1 VNAESGSRRRPW
13 LGLASAMNRRRIRAN
28 QAHEHQRL
36 DEPLPSPRPEPLRRA
51 RESASGRTASRAD
64 AATQTRKVKEM
75 ALKEVKNATPT
86 MRLEGEKMGPVTT
99 TTMTSRAVE
108 ALRRLQGYRFLNLTT
123 FCKSGVPVVTK
134 VLFAVAIHKQEE

>member
-1 VNAESGSRRRPW
+1 
-13 LGLASAMNRRRIRAN
+13 MNRRRIRAN

-51 RESASGRTASRAD
+51 RESASERTACRAD
-64 AATQTRKVKEM
+64 TATQTREVKEL

-86 MRLEGEKMGPVTT
+86 MRLEGEKRGPVTT
-99 TTMTSRAVE
+99 TTTTSRAVE

-123 FCKSGVPVVTK
+123 FRKSGVPVDTT

>member
-1 VNAESGSRRRPW
+1 
-13 LGLASAMNRRRIRAN
+13 
-28 QAHEHQRL
+28 
-36 DEPLPSPRPEPLRRA
+36 
-51 RESASGRTASRAD
+51 
-64 AATQTRKVKEM
+64 M

-86 MRLEGEKMGPVTT
+86 MRLEGEKMGPVT

>member
-1 VNAESGSRRRPW
+1 
-13 LGLASAMNRRRIRAN
+13 
-28 QAHEHQRL
+28 
-36 DEPLPSPRPEPLRRA
+36 
-51 RESASGRTASRAD
+51 
-64 AATQTRKVKEM
+64 M

-99 TTMTSRAVE
+99 TTMTSREVE

-123 FCKSGVPVVTK
+123 FCKRGVPVVTT